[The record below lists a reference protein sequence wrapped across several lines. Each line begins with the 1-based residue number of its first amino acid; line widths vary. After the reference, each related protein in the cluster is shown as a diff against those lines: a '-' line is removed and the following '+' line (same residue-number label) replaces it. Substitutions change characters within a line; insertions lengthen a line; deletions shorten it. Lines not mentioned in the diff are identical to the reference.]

1 MPMCYEKGVAVSDG
15 KSRAGRRAARRLGFS
30 LIEML
35 VTIVIITLLIAVGLA
50 VGREIQQSSRR
61 QLTRTELKNLAAA
74 LSEVQRR
81 CGRTPA
87 MLNDFLATYQ
97 RLHAYKDSGGVWRMR
112 PNLLTQWPA
121 GQSVVGP
128 IAMPGGTS
136 MPAITQVND
145 AFGNPIVY
153 VAAVAQ
159 YPRAPYAPCFVSA
172 GPDGFLNTPDDQ
184 HSYDP

>member
-1 MPMCYEKGVAVSDG
+1 MEKG
-15 KSRAGRRAARRLGFS
+15 RRRKCRQGFS

-35 VTIVIITLLIAVGLA
+35 VTIAIIALLIAVGLA

-87 MLNDFLATYQ
+87 TPDDFLATYQ
-97 RLHAYKDSGGVWRMR
+97 RLHAYQVAGGAWRMR

-128 IAMPGGTS
+128 IPMPGGAT

-153 VAAVAQ
+153 VAAVGQ

-172 GPDGFLNTPDDQ
+172 GPDGILNTPDDQ